1 MAKAARELEQRHNG
15 QQTATAWTQQISQQI
30 MSSVSGSGGTGALSG
45 NMEKRTNASMAM
57 THNNMGQPKNAG
69 GEKVPVNW

>member
-1 MAKAARELEQRHNG
+1 MAKAARELEQRHSG

-30 MSSVSGSGGTGALSG
+30 MSNVSSSGGTGTLSG
-45 NMEKRTNASMAM
+45 SMEKRVNASLAM

-69 GEKVPVNW
+69 GKKVPGNW